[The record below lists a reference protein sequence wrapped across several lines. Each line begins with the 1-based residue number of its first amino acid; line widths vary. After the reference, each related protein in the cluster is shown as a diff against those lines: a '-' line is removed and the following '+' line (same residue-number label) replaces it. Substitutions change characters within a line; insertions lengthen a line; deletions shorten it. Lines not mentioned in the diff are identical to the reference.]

1 MRKRI
6 VTMICIAIASVCL
19 TSCGG
24 NQDADVS
31 SGETISSASSVQ
43 SIEAHE
49 STTIEVPENAEGQ
62 LR

>member
-6 VTMICIAIASVCL
+6 VTIICIAIASVCL

-24 NQDADVS
+24 NQDADAS
-31 SGETISSASSVQ
+31 SGETISSASTVQ

-49 STTIEVPENAEGQ
+49 SATIEVPENAEGQ

>member
-6 VTMICIAIASVCL
+6 VTMICIAITSVCL

-31 SGETISSASSVQ
+31 SSGTISTTSTMQ

-49 STTIEVPENAEGQ
+49 SATIEVPENAEGQ

>member
-6 VTMICIAIASVCL
+6 VTMICIAITSVCL

-31 SGETISSASSVQ
+31 SSETSTASSAVESL
-43 SIEAHE
+43 EAHE
-49 STTIEVPENAEGQ
+49 SATIEVPENAEGQ